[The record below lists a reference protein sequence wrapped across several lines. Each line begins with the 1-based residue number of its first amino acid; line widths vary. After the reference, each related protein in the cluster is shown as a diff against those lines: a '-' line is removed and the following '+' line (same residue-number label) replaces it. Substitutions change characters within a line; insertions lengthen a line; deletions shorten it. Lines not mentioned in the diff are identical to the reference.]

1 MTRDTGVYGNF
12 ATTANVDQA
21 FVQFGGLTAGRTVS
35 FYDNSDLPTG
45 HFGTLRFSDAPTVNV
60 LAYTF
65 SFGNGFSATIA
76 LEEGRYAP
84 ALDAVIIGSGSV
96 FEAGQ
101 RAPDVVANVKYAGT
115 WGSAQLSGAAH
126 QIRSAVL
133 PTFDPT
139 PGVTNAPGALAYTA
153 LGLDGTIPDTEY
165 GWSISAQGSINLP
178 MLAAGDAL
186 WIAASYADGALA
198 YLGAT
203 GNIGARGL
211 TGEVVDAFIGV
222 DGDIETGE
230 GWSIAAG
237 LRHYWTPTVR
247 QNVFGSYASIEYGNV
262 PAATDPG
269 VAPSDFDFNE
279 WRLGTNVIWSPV
291 AGLDLGVEVLYAN
304 VETDQPQFVD
314 GRLRDSQDV
323 WEGRLRVQRDF

>member
-12 ATTANVDQA
+12 ATTANIDQG
-21 FVQFGGLTAGRTVS
+21 FIQFGGLTAGRTVS

-45 HFGTLRFSDAPTVNV
+45 HFGTLRFSDAPTVNL

-65 SFGNGFSATIA
+65 SFGNGFSATLA

-84 ALDAVIIGSGSV
+84 VVDDVLIGSGV
-96 FEAGQ
+96 AGVEAGQ
-101 RAPDVVANVKYAGT
+101 RAPDVVGNVKYAGT
-115 WGSAQLSGAAH
+115 WGSAQLSGALH

-133 PTFDPT
+133 DP
-139 PGVTNAPGALAYTA
+139 AAYGPV
-153 LGLDGTIPDTEY
+153 LGGTIPDNEY
-165 GWSISAQGSINLP
+165 GWSVSAQGSINLP

-203 GNIGARGL
+203 GDITARGL
-211 TGEVVDAFIGV
+211 TGTVVDAFIGT
-222 DGDIETGE
+222 DGEIETGE

-237 LRHYWTPTVR
+237 LRHYWTPTIR
-247 QNVFGSYASIEYGNV
+247 QNVFGSYASIEYSGTPALAV
-262 PAATDPG
+262 PG
-269 VAPSDFDFNE
+269 IVASDFDFNE

-304 VETDQPQFVD
+304 VDTDQPQVVE
-314 GRLRDSQDV
+314 GRLRDNQDV